1 MEMIEVVPD
10 LHLLRFAVGQA
21 YLWRDADE
29 LTLVDTGWAGDG
41 TKIAEAIRGLGL
53 DRENLARI
61 VLTHFHEDH
70 AGAAAELR
78 EWADAPVIA
87 HRLDAPVIR
96 GEIPPPEPRLADWER
111 PLYEQV
117 ASGQLVGPPSP
128 VDQEVEHN
136 DVLEFGG
143 GTRVLS
149 IPGHTDGSIALYLP
163 RRGVLFTGDTI
174 AEREGKVIP
183 GVFNLDA
190 ERVHR
195 SFRELAALDVEVA
208 CFGHGAPLT
217 ADAGRILRSSAD
229 ALG

>member
-1 MEMIEVVPD
+1 MEMIEVVPN

-21 YLWRDADE
+21 YLWRDGDE
-29 LTLVDTGWAGDG
+29 LTLVDTGWAGEG
-41 TKIAEAIRGLGL
+41 AKIAKALRGLGL
-53 DRENLARI
+53 DRENLVRI

-78 EWADAPVIA
+78 AWADAPVLA

-96 GEIPPPEPRLADWER
+96 GEVPPPEPRLADWER

-117 ASGQLVGPPSP
+117 ASGKLVGPPSP
-128 VDQEVEHN
+128 VDHELDGE
-136 DVLEFGG
+136 DEIDFGG
-143 GTRVLS
+143 GARVIS
-149 IPGHTDGSIALYLP
+149 IPGHTDGSIAVYLP
-163 RRGVLFTGDTI
+163 RHGVLFTGDTI
-174 AEREGKVIP
+174 AEHEGQVIP
-183 GVFNLDA
+183 GVFNLDV

-195 SFRELAALDVEVA
+195 SFRELAALDTEVA

-217 ADAGRILRSSAD
+217 ADAGQVLRRSAE

>member
-10 LHLLRFAVGQA
+10 LYLLRFAVGQA

-41 TKIAEAIRGLGL
+41 TKITEAIRELGL
-53 DRENLARI
+53 DRENLVRI

-78 EWADAPVIA
+78 AWADAPVVA
-87 HRLDAPVIR
+87 HRLDAPVVR
-96 GEIPPPEPRLADWER
+96 GDVPPPEPKLADWER

-136 DVLEFGG
+136 DVLDFGG
-143 GTRVLS
+143 GARVLS

-163 RRGVLFTGDTI
+163 ERGVLFTGDTI
-174 AEREGKVIP
+174 AEHEGQVIP
-183 GVFNLDA
+183 GVFNLDV

-208 CFGHGAPLT
+208 CLGHGGPLT
-217 ADAGRILRSSAD
+217 VNADQVLRSA
-229 ALG
+229 AERLG

>member
-53 DRENLARI
+53 DRENLVRI

-96 GEIPPPEPRLADWER
+96 GEVPPPEPRLTDWER

-143 GTRVLS
+143 GARVLS

-174 AEREGKVIP
+174 AEHEGQVIP
-183 GVFNLDA
+183 GVFNLDV

-195 SFRELAALDVEVA
+195 SFRELAALDIEVA

>member
-41 TKIAEAIRGLGL
+41 TKIADAIRELGL

-78 EWADAPVIA
+78 AWAGAPVLA

-96 GEIPPPEPRLADWER
+96 GDAPPPEPRLADWER

-143 GTRVLS
+143 GARVLS

-174 AEREGKVIP
+174 AEHEGQVIP
-183 GVFNLDA
+183 GVFNLNV

-217 ADAGRILRSSAD
+217 ADAGRVLRSSAER
-229 ALG
+229 LG